1 MRKIGTIVSGL
12 MLLILSIIVFG
23 IMIGVIHKEYKGGNH
38 HTEYVPRETSR
49 KEYFHSDDNSYVGS
63 LDVCDGE
70 YVLTIVDVAT
80 GKEHILKPNKMNE
93 TTDGE

>member
-1 MRKIGTIVSGL
+1 MNKKKFVFILYLITMAITIFGL
-12 MLLILSIIVFG
+12 KQC
-23 IMIGVIHKEYKGGNH
+23 VIHKEYNGGNH

-93 TTDGE
+93 TTDEE